1 MPAVPSSESAVLDRR
16 LFLTGGW
23 RRGAVGP
30 PSSRSARRD
39 ARVAIL
45 VQAAPA
51 RRGAVG
57 DAVSALEG
65 VSVSEPTRGRLIA
78 EVPADAV
85 AATLQALTEM
95 PGVLTASVLP
105 PDMPIARA
113 DAAASPEVTS

>member
-16 LFLTGGW
+16 LVLTGRW
-23 RRGAVGP
+23 RRGAAIP
-30 PSSRSARRD
+30 D

-45 VQAAPA
+45 VQVAPA
-51 RRGAVG
+51 RRDAVG
-57 DAVSALEG
+57 DAVRALEG
-65 VSVSEPTRGRLIA
+65 VRVSEPTRGRLIA

-95 PGVLTASVLP
+95 PGVLTASVLS
-105 PDMPIARA
+105 PDMPIARV